1 MTTQQKKQKVL
12 SSSRLVRCTVCYA
25 KMCKIVKLEGR
36 KYLQMKHK
44 KAMVIAEDAVIKC
57 IGCGRHYYVT
67 TDGLEKEVNLER
79 RTK

>member
-1 MTTQQKKQKVL
+1 MTKNPKKKAL

-25 KMCKIVKLEGR
+25 KMCKIVRLEER
-36 KYLQMKHK
+36 KYLQVKHK

-67 TDGLEKEVNLER
+67 TDGLEKEVNLGR
-79 RTK
+79 N